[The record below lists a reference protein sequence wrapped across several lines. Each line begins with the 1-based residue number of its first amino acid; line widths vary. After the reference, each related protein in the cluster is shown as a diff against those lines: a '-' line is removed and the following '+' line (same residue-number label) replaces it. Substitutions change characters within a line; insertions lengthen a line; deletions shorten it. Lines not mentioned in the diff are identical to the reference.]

1 MGKNNVLDFKTM
13 SNKKLREQFELED
26 CDEEL
31 LDLVSKLVGCSP
43 GSMNKKKDIF
53 KEELLKKIKEQRNGV
68 QPGSGAAP
76 SGIELSDDELDS
88 AAGGIRT
95 QNGPSQNL
103 AKPTNGDG
111 GNQ

>member
-1 MGKNNVLDFKTM
+1 MGKNNVLDFKTI

-43 GSMNKKKDIF
+43 GSMNKKKDIY
-53 KEELLKKIKEQRNGV
+53 KEELLKKIKT
-68 QPGSGAAP
+68 
-76 SGIELSDDELDS
+76 GIELSDDELDS

-95 QNGPSQNL
+95 QNGPPINPV
-103 AKPTNGDG
+103 KPPNGDG